1 MSNLRDSFEK
11 IDEYLNGEL
20 SGHNLIEFKEMMEK
34 HESLAEEVQLQQLA
48 NEAIVELNLTE
59 LRKDLKRISLKER
72 TTSRYK
78 LFGSLAAAVVLI
90 SGITYFTLSPNADEF
105 EAANPPLVNPASK
118 ESPISKNAKLS
129 EKIVATPNHY
139 TSEIATQKQTNV
151 EKKEQVAS
159 SSTSDPQRLKDSI
172 IQLPA
177 TITYSKSN
185 NLDIEQKAEQSKENN
200 NQNSGTVPCKAEAID
215 AFIHIEP
222 ACKDQKGSG
231 KITIDLASVKGGK
244 PGYKFSLNGG
254 TEYQEFPV
262 FEELASGSV
271 QLLIKDAQ
279 GCISKKHLTIP
290 EKNCF
295 KEVIIYPLK
304 GETWTAPVISK
315 ENVITIKDLQGK
327 ILFEYSYSDS
337 DNFTWDGKT
346 NDGQDL
352 SMGQYYY
359 TIKGDKGNIINGYIS
374 IPR

>member
-1 MSNLRDSFEK
+1 MSSLRASFEK
-11 IDEYLNGEL
+11 IDEYLSGKL
-20 SGHNLIEFKEMMEK
+20 SGQELAEFKDMMEK
-34 HESLAEEVQLQQLA
+34 HESLAEEVRLQQLA
-48 NEAIVELNLTE
+48 NEAIVELNLAD

-72 TTSRYK
+72 TLSRYK
-78 LFGSLAAAVVLI
+78 IFGSIAAAVILI
-90 SGITYFTLSPNADEF
+90 SGITYFMLSNKTDEF
-105 EAANPPLVNPASK
+105 EAKSENFANPASV
-118 ESPISKNAKLS
+118 ESPLPLNTKLA
-129 EKIVATPNHY
+129 EKPGTAPHPL
-139 TSEIATQKQTNV
+139 TSEIANQ
-151 EKKEQVAS
+151 EKSNIGQIAEIMLA
-159 SSTSDPQRLKDSI
+159 TSDSHKLTDSVI
-172 IQLPA
+172 RPSE
-177 TITYSKSN
+177 TISYSN
-185 NLDIEQKAEQSKENN
+185 NVATEPKAEKIKETNIGQS
-200 NQNSGTVPCKAEAID
+200 SVIPCKADVID

-244 PGYKFSLNGG
+244 PGYQFSLNGG
-254 TEYQEFPV
+254 TDYQAFPV
-262 FEELASGSV
+262 FEDLASGPA

-279 GCISKKHLTIP
+279 GCISRKHLTIP

-315 ENVITIKDLQGK
+315 ENVITISDLQGQVQ
-327 ILFEYSYSDS
+327 FEYNYSDS

-352 SMGQYYY
+352 PMGQYYY